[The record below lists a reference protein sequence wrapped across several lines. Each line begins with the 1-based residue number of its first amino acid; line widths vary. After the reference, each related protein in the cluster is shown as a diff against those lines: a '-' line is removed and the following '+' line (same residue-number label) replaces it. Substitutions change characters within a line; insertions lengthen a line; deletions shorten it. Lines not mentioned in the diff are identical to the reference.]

1 MTVYHTGNTIRL
13 YCNFRRNDEEELLV
27 NPEEVK
33 IVFMNRRYQELEVV
47 TLDSATNTTEEGA
60 WFYDYTLPNEE
71 MTIIYDWVAIY
82 QNSENFK
89 REMINTVFE

>member
-1 MTVYHTGNTIRL
+1 MTVYNTGTSVRL
-13 YCNFRRNDEEELLV
+13 YCNFRRNDKESLQV

-33 IVFMNRRYQELEVV
+33 IVFMNTRYQELESV
-47 TLDSATNTTEEGA
+47 TLDSETHTTEEGA

-71 MTIIYDWVAIY
+71 MTIIYEWVAIY

-89 REMINTVFE
+89 RSEINAVFV